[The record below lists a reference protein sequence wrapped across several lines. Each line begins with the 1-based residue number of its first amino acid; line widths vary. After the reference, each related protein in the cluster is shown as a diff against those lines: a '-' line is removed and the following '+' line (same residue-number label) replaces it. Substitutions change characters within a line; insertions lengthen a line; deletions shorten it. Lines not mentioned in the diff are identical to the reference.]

1 MTTIISPNYIMSEYK
16 YCQLQKKTDEI
27 CISWIHHSKKMG
39 MFSMV
44 GIVKQINDW
53 KETGLDMRIN
63 DANTNSFEFQGKT
76 WFVMVVQEY
85 KDGEIYQ
92 VNPLC
97 PMSLFLFGEA
107 VNGYT
112 YAFETATE
120 RDTIIPFIKN
130 MNEAGMIEIE
140 KVDIDTTGI
149 TEFKP
154 FPMLGN
160 YNPSK
165 EVLKQLCEI
174 RSNIEK
180 CFKNVENDYG
190 KRIAGDI
197 QYFEISHTL
206 TEANPKLRELRLQ
219 YNDCNYEFGEIK
231 EDIFGVCMLYAQKQ
245 FIKNKEFVVI
255 LNDTLETMKLLSAQ
269 DLRDYIHKRV
279 SIVKDLRIEYKAVQ
293 LKLEEELAAI
303 PPLVEERIEVNTKAE
318 LKKETTRKANKAK
331 NQKEK
336 ERLEYE
342 ARVAEANRILEEQ
355 ERKKKMLKAKKQV
368 AKR

>member
-1 MTTIISPNYIMSEYK
+1 MPSIISPNYIMSEYK
-16 YCQLQKKTDEI
+16 HTQLQKKTDEI
-27 CISWIHHSKKMG
+27 CISWIHHSKRLG

-44 GIVKQINDW
+44 GIVTQINHW
-53 KETGLDMRIN
+53 KENGLDMRIN
-63 DANTNSFEFQGKT
+63 DVNTNSFEFQGKT

-85 KDGEIYQ
+85 KDGEMYEG
-92 VNPLC
+92 NPMC
-97 PMSLFLFGEA
+97 PMSLFLFGEG

-140 KVDIDTTGI
+140 KVDIDTTGL

-154 FPMLGN
+154 FPMLKD

-165 EVLKQLCEI
+165 EILKNLCEI

-180 CFKNVENDYG
+180 CFKKVENDYV
-190 KRIAGDI
+190 KKISNNVK
-197 QYFEISHTL
+197 YFEISNTL

-219 YNDCNYEFGEIK
+219 YDNCNYEFDKFK
-231 EDIFGVCMLYAQKQ
+231 EDMFGVCMLYAQKQ
-245 FIKNKEFVVI
+245 FMKGGNFIEI
-255 LNDTLETMKLLSAQ
+255 LNDTLETLKILSAQ
-269 DLRDYIHKRV
+269 GLMDYIHNRV
-279 SIVKDLRIEYKAVQ
+279 AIVKELRIEYDAV
-293 LKLEEELAAI
+293 LIKLEEELAAI
-303 PPLVEERIEVNTKAE
+303 PPLVEERVEVNTKAE

-342 ARVAEANRILEEQ
+342 ARVEEANRILAEQ
-355 ERKKKMLKAKKQV
+355 EKKKKMLKAKKQV